1 MIQIKL
7 AIPEKKYSFFMDLID
22 NLHFVKRINDEE
34 EPSKQQILH
43 DLDQA
48 IEEVNLIKAGK
59 LKAIAAKE
67 ILDEL

>member
-1 MIQIKL
+1 
-7 AIPEKKYSFFMDLID
+7 MDLID

-34 EPSKQQILH
+34 EPSKQQILR

-48 IEEVNLIKAGK
+48 IEDVNLIKAGK